1 MSISTF
7 AELKSSIADFLN
19 RSDLTAVIP
28 SFISLA
34 EAQINRDVRH
44 WKRTHNSTLN
54 YDAGD
59 KTAFMPADWV
69 ETNYADWA
77 YTSNANIMAIK
88 TYPLEYAAS
97 VVTRERLDNSDNR
110 KARPTQFSYVGS
122 GSANMSMALYP
133 IPDAQGTVFINYTQ
147 KVPALSDIT
156 TTNWLLTDAPD
167 VYLYGS
173 LLHAA
178 PYLQEDNRVNV
189 WAQLY
194 GAAVKQLNE
203 QSDKAKY
210 SSDSLGMRKLGLDTS
225 ASKRANHVR
234 WS

>member
-19 RSDLTAVIP
+19 RTDLTTVIP

-44 WKRTHNSTLN
+44 WRMDKITTTAANTGVGETILPENYLEVNSVAWQFDGGHLKSLN
-54 YDAGD
+54 
-59 KTAFMPADWV
+59 FV
-69 ETNYADWA
+69 TNKVFAEREYNAQG
-77 YTSNANIMAIK
+77 TTGTPEIFSFKSNANVPSHVIK
-88 TYPLEYAAS
+88 ILPAPSSSGA
-97 VVTRERLDNSDNR
+97 VTIDYMER
-110 KARPTQFSYVGS
+110 
-122 GSANMSMALYP
+122 
-133 IPDAQGTVFINYTQ
+133 
-147 KVPALSDIT
+147 VPALSDST
-156 TTNWLLTDAPD
+156 TTNWLLSEAPD
-167 VYLYGS
+167 IYLYGS

-178 PYLQEDNRVNV
+178 PYLQEDERISV

-203 QSDKAKY
+203 
-210 SSDSLGMRKLGLDTS
+210 SSEKGKFSPDSLGMRKLGLDTS
-225 ASKRANHVR
+225 RSKRATHVR

>member
-19 RSDLTAVIP
+19 RSDLTTVIP

-44 WKRTHNSTLN
+44 WRMDKITSITANAGVAETVLPEN
-54 YDAGD
+54 YL
-59 KTAFMPADWV
+59 
-69 ETNYADWA
+69 ETN
-77 YTSNANIMAIK
+77 
-88 TYPLEYAAS
+88 S
-97 VVTRERLDNSDNR
+97 VTWTFDSGHPKSLNFVTNKVFAERKYN
-110 KARPTQFSYVGS
+110 
-122 GSANMSMALYP
+122 
-133 IPDAQGTVFINYTQ
+133 AQGTLGTPEIFSFKNNANVPAHFIQILPAPSSSGFVTIDYIER
-147 KVPALSDIT
+147 VAALSDST
-156 TTNWLLTDAPD
+156 TTNWLLSEAPD
-167 VYLYGS
+167 IYLYGS

-178 PYLQEDNRVNV
+178 PYLQDDERIAV

-203 QSDKAKY
+203 
-210 SSDSLGMRKLGLDTS
+210 SSEKGKFSPDSLGMRKLGLDTS
-225 ASKRANHVR
+225 RSKRANHVR

>member
-19 RSDLTAVIP
+19 RTDLTTVIP

-44 WKRTHNSTLN
+44 WRMDQITAITTN
-54 YDAGD
+54 AGVGESIL
-59 KTAFMPADWV
+59 PESYL
-69 ETNYADWA
+69 ETNSVTWSFNSGHPNSLNFVTNKVFAERKY
-77 YTSNANIMAIK
+77 NAKGTTGTPEIFSFKNN
-88 TYPLEYAAS
+88 AAVPAHFIQILPKPS
-97 VVTRERLDNSDNR
+97 SAGFVTIDYMER
-110 KARPTQFSYVGS
+110 
-122 GSANMSMALYP
+122 
-133 IPDAQGTVFINYTQ
+133 
-147 KVPALSDIT
+147 VPALSDST
-156 TTNWLLTDAPD
+156 TTNWLLSEAPD
-167 VYLYGS
+167 IYLYGS

-178 PYLQEDNRVNV
+178 PYLQEDERIAI

-203 QSDKAKY
+203 
-210 SSDSLGMRKLGLDTS
+210 SSEKGKFSPDSLGMRKLGLDTS

>member
-19 RSDLTAVIP
+19 RSDLTTVIP

-44 WKRTHNSTLN
+44 WRMDKITTINANAGVAETVLPEN
-54 YDAGD
+54 YL
-59 KTAFMPADWV
+59 
-69 ETNYADWA
+69 ETNSVAWA
-77 YTSNANIMAIK
+77 FDGGHLKSLNF
-88 TYPLEYAAS
+88 
-97 VVTRERLDNSDNR
+97 VTNKVFAERKYN
-110 KARPTQFSYVGS
+110 
-122 GSANMSMALYP
+122 
-133 IPDAQGTVFINYTQ
+133 AQGTLGTPEIYSFKNNANVPAHFIQILPAPSSNGFVTIDYMER
-147 KVPALSDIT
+147 VPALSDST
-156 TTNWLLTDAPD
+156 TTNWLLSEAPD
-167 VYLYGS
+167 IYLYGS

-178 PYLQEDNRVNV
+178 PYLQDDERINV

-203 QSDKAKY
+203 
-210 SSDSLGMRKLGLDTS
+210 SSEKGKFSPDSLGMRKLGLDTS
-225 ASKRANHVR
+225 RSKRANHVR